1 MSEVEELVRKYLPTQ
16 NVMQLATVRGDQ
28 PWSCNVHFYSDDN
41 LNLYWISEPG
51 RRHSLEIKDNP
62 NVSVAVKIHENT
74 ASEDYVIGIAL
85 QGTAELM
92 GEFDG
97 NVAAA
102 YRDKLGK
109 NETFVDDMKNDRKPY
124 KFYKLT
130 PTMFVMFNTKDFE
143 GSPRQEWT
151 IDS

>member
-1 MSEVEELVRKYLPTQ
+1 MSVEELIRKYVPTK
-16 NVMQLATVRGDQ
+16 NVMQLATTRDNQ
-28 PWSCNVHFYSDDN
+28 SWSCNVHFYSDND

-51 RRHSLEIKDNP
+51 RRHSLEIQDNP
-62 NVSVAVKIHENT
+62 NVSAAIKIHENT
-74 ASEDYVIGIAL
+74 VEEDYVIGIAL

-92 GEFDG
+92 GEFDE

-102 YRDKLGK
+102 YKDKLSK

-130 PTMFVMFNTKDFE
+130 PTKFVMFNTKDFE
-143 GSPRQEWT
+143 DNPRQEWT
-151 IDS
+151 MDS